1 MKNDKML
8 NLYGDYLIST
18 FGQTTATGL
27 SALLNG
33 EISHDSVQRFLA
45 EERKTSADL
54 WRTVKPY
61 VREIENEDGVIIVD
75 DSICEKPYTALFRP
89 LMPRSGNSSPL
100 AWLRKVSV

>member
-8 NLYGDYLIST
+8 DLYSDYLINA
-18 FGQTTATGL
+18 FGKTTATGL

-61 VREIENEDGVIIVD
+61 VREIENEDGMIIVD
-75 DSICEKPYTALFRP
+75 DSICEKSYTDAL
-89 LMPRSGNSSPL
+89 
-100 AWLRKVSV
+100 